1 MNQNNPIDVLYKE
14 HELISKAEDVILK
27 LNNTWIDHPVQ
38 FEATVDKLLTFF
50 QEYADGLH
58 HRKEEEVLF
67 PALMDNP
74 QFTLH
79 EIIREFENHHEEFRS
94 YVGNIQEAIS
104 KKHYE
109 QAYKLLRSYS
119 MDLRD
124 HIAAENEELFV
135 LAENLL
141 DDSEK
146 EKMFFLFKDIDMEA
160 GENHLKKL
168 AEILNS

>member
-1 MNQNNPIDVLYKE
+1 
-14 HELISKAEDVILK
+14 
-27 LNNTWIDHPVQ
+27 
-38 FEATVDKLLTFF
+38 
-50 QEYADGLH
+50 
-58 HRKEEEVLF
+58 
-67 PALMDNP
+67 
-74 QFTLH
+74 
-79 EIIREFENHHEEFRS
+79 
-94 YVGNIQEAIS
+94 
-104 KKHYE
+104 
-109 QAYKLLRSYS
+109 